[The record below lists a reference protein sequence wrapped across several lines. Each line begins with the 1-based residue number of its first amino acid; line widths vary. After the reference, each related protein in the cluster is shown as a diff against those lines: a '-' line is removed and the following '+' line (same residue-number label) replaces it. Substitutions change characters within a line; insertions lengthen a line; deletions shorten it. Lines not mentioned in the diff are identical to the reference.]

1 MALPAITLWADSVRG
16 AFVADWQSNETLD
29 ALKLKQGDTLGVEL
43 HWVKKASLTNGSF
56 MEEVIWPASANITL
70 AIGLLDN
77 EPKSGNFTLSYAG
90 VATPTIPYDATATE
104 MSVLLN
110 ALPGIIAD
118 GGVAVTKISTTYK
131 IDWNNIGATSG
142 TLATS
147 ANNLVPTC
155 SIGLGVATMGTVS
168 TRHSIQMHIK
178 QSPVAVCT
186 SWVSPVATT
195 VVITQTHAPAY
206 DGDYRVWRM
215 VITPAPKEGTF
226 RLGGTMAPN
235 GDVKWS
241 APINVNSL
249 NATSIRDA
257 IGITVTEI
265 SANEFEIRQQ
275 QYTAGYIITDGV
287 TIYNVLAIQADGAGL
302 IGFSTK
308 YGSLSLN
315 TLDTELLLSGKTSAD
330 AYIEVEVEAGGNRQT
345 LVQQTCT
352 IVNDLIDTDSYTLVE
367 WGDVIPADS
376 VVRYDTSQALTTP
389 QQTQARANINA
400 ISGADI
406 ASLQSSDVA
415 IDIRVTNLEINGVFT
430 QDERD
435 AIQQSTTPSA
445 TNVFATQYDLT
456 FGYAPLAHT
465 HTASSVTGLTAA
477 LALKSD
483 TTHQHTFAD
492 VSGLQVT
499 IDSLNSGKSNTGHT
513 HAIADVSG
521 LQTILNG
528 LNAGGVNAPSTAQK
542 AAMDYSNSPGQTNP
556 FATIEDVGAMVIG
569 FSPYSGNLT
578 ATLYPYE
585 ILITIQGTQMAV
597 PARIVV

>member
-43 HWVKKASLTNGSF
+43 HWVKKAASTNGSF

-77 EPKSGNFTLSYAG
+77 EPKSGDFALSYAG
-90 VATPTIPYDATATE
+90 ATTPSIPYDATATE
-104 MSVLLN
+104 VSVLLN
-110 ALPGIIAD
+110 ALPGIVTD

-131 IDWNNIGATSG
+131 IDWNNIGVPSG
-142 TLATS
+142 TLTTS

-155 SIGLGVATMGTVS
+155 SIGLGVANAGTIS
-168 TRHSIQMHIK
+168 TRHSVQMHIK

-186 SWVSPVATT
+186 SWTSPAATT
-195 VVITQTHAPAY
+195 VVVTQTHAPAY
-206 DGDYRVWRM
+206 DTDYRVWRM

-257 IGITVTEI
+257 IGLTVTEV

-275 QYTAGYIITDGV
+275 QYTAGYIVINGV
-287 TIYNVLAIQADGAGL
+287 TIYNVLAIQADGAGV

-308 YGSLSLN
+308 YGTLSLN
-315 TLDTELLLSGKTSAD
+315 TLDTELLLSGKVSAE

-352 IVNDLIDTDSYTLVE
+352 IVNDLIDTDSYSLVE

-406 ASLQSSDVA
+406 ASLQSADVA
-415 IDIRVTNLEINGVFT
+415 IGIRVTNLETNAVFT

-435 AIQQSTTPSA
+435 AIQQSSLPSA
-445 TNVFATQYDLT
+445 TNVFATQADLT
-456 FGYAPLAHT
+456 FGYAPLVHT
-465 HTASSVTGLTAA
+465 HTTSSVTGLTAA

-483 TTHQHTFAD
+483 TTHQH
-492 VSGLQVT
+492 
-499 IDSLNSGKSNTGHT
+499 
-513 HAIADVSG
+513 AIADVSG
-521 LQTILNG
+521 LQVSLNSLSSGKSDTGHTHTIANITGLQTTLNG
-528 LNAGGVNAPSTAQK
+528 LAVGGANAPTAAQK
-542 AAMDYSNSPGQTNP
+542 AAMDYSNSPAQTNP
-556 FATIEDVGAMVIG
+556 FATMDDVGAMNSG
-569 FSPYSGNLT
+569 FSPYSGTLT
-578 ATLYPYE
+578 TTLYPYE
-585 ILITIQGTQMAV
+585 VRITILGTQFAV